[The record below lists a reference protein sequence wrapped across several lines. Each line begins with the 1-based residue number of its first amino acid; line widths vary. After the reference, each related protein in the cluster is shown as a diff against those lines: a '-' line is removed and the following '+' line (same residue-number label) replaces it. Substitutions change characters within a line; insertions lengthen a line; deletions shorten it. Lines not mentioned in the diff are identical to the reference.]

1 MAVATR
7 APAGPSLEELR
18 RIPPFAELDEAA
30 LDALRRAV
38 ATRSFA
44 PGQILFFEGDA
55 APGVWFVRGGR
66 VRIFKLARDGREQV
80 LCVAH
85 AHTCAGCPLFFGGT
99 NPASAEALDDG
110 TLFYV
115 PSSAVEGLVAAYPQ
129 IGVALLRVLA
139 ERQRVLVDVATTLV
153 LRCVAARVAQV
164 LLAESGGAAGAAV
177 GLTHAALAQRVG
189 VAREVVSRT
198 LSRWSRDGILTC
210 RRGSIVLHEPA
221 ALRRQL
227 GARSA

>member
-7 APAGPSLEELR
+7 APVGPSLDELR

-30 LDALRRAV
+30 LAALRTAV
-38 ATRSFA
+38 VTRSFA
-44 PGQILFFEGDA
+44 PGQIIFFEGDA

-85 AHTCAGCPLFFGGT
+85 AHACAGCPLFFGGT
-99 NPASAEALDDG
+99 NPASAEALDYG
-110 TLFYV
+110 TLYYL
-115 PSSAVEGLVAAYPQ
+115 PSATVEALLPAYPQ
-129 IGVALLRVLA
+129 IGAALLRVLA

-153 LRCVAARVAQV
+153 LRCVAARLAQV

-177 GLTHAALAQRVG
+177 GLTHAELAQRVG
-189 VAREVVSRT
+189 VAREVVSRA

-210 RRGSIVLHEPA
+210 RRGSIVLHDPSALQRHLGGRPA
-221 ALRRQL
+221 
-227 GARSA
+227 